1 MVKLENLQQERE
13 ACLQPVRI
21 RITAWD
27 KLSASV
33 QNNIRGGSLCLSK
46 DSFFSNDSSESDKE
60 STESDDEE
68 IPYNI
73 LETLEMMRGGQNQEN
88 EK

>member
-1 MVKLENLQQERE
+1 VK
-13 ACLQPVRI
+13 I

-33 QNNIRGGSLCLSK
+33 QNNIRGGSVCLAR
-46 DSFFSNDSSESDKE
+46 DSFSNDSSESDKE

-73 LETLEMMRGGQNQEN
+73 LETLEMMRGGQKEEN